1 MKVTGINTAKMAGV
15 LAEYASSTTQGS
27 KDSGS
32 VESLLSSN
40 LSANNTVMAKLSGKL
55 DNKAD
60 YQKAL
65 KAIDQSNELL
75 NALSDGKKSVFIKAK
90 DETLTEEEQESLR
103 TTAAGDVAEWVSS
116 YNVTVKSLTEAGGK
130 TNKGF
135 LQELEQ
141 ITGAYADRLQEIG
154 LTPQADGTLTLDAE
168 KLAAADRDTLEAL
181 FGADASFAKELS
193 EKTYEIAD
201 DTASTVD
208 MLQIYSSAY
217 SNSGSYSQ
225 YKYMKAIYELEA

>member
-15 LAEYASSTTQGS
+15 LAEYASGTTQGS

-32 VESLLSSN
+32 VESLLSAN
-40 LSANNTVMAKLSGKL
+40 MTANNSVTAMLSGKL

-65 KAIDQSNELL
+65 KALDQSNELL

-90 DETLTEEEQESLR
+90 DETLTEEEQEAMR
-103 TTAAGDVAEWVSS
+103 TSAAGDVAELISS

-130 TNKGF
+130 ANKGF
-135 LQELEQ
+135 LQELDRV
-141 ITGAYADRLQEIG
+141 IGAHKKELQELG
-154 LTPQADGTLTLDAE
+154 LTPQADGTIGLDAE
-168 KLAAADRDTLEAL
+168 KLADADMDALEQL

-193 EKTYEIAD
+193 GQLEQIAD
-201 DTASTVD
+201 ETATTVD
-208 MLQIYSSAY
+208 LLQIYSSAY

-225 YKYMKAIYELEA
+225 YKYMEAIYDLKA